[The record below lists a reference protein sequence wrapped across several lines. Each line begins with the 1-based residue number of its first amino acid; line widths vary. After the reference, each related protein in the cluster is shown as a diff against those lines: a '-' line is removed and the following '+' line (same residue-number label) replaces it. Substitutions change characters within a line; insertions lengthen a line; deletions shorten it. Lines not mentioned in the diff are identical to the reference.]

1 MAALI
6 AGILA
11 AGLLALL
18 ASLTLLLGFGFERFV
33 GTRYLRRETAS
44 RAVRLGPFVALAI
57 TIVVFLVTLFSRGHH
72 RTIETVAVVAV
83 LAPCWLR
90 SSLCCFV
97 SSRFSRRSR
106 RWV

>member
-57 TIVVFLVTLFSRGHH
+57 TIVVFLVTLLSRGHH

-83 LAPCWLR
+83 LASLLATVLFVLLR
-90 SSLCCFV
+90 LFSVFTTV
-97 SSRFSRRSR
+97 S
-106 RWV
+106 